1 MAPKSTNLRFLLA
14 LGSTKIVVLQDENDL
29 HVYSK
34 AQDKTSHQKTAITPE
49 HVAEALISQ

>member
-14 LGSTKIVVLQDENDL
+14 LGNTKIVVLQDATDL

-34 AQDKTSHQKTAITPE
+34 THDKTSHQKGSIVPE

>member
-1 MAPKSTNLRFLLA
+1 MTPKPANLRFLLA

-34 AQDKTSHQKTAITPE
+34 AQEKISHQKAPIVPE
-49 HVAEALISQ
+49 HVAEALASK